1 MAGIACRPPGPRAI
15 DRAVT
20 ARSELQDARRIVIKV
35 GSKAL
40 AGDGELQRKFAQ
52 ELAGLAK
59 PKRGFVL
66 VTSGAIAFGMKRLGY
81 RARPKETGKLQAAAA
96 AG

>member
-1 MAGIACRPPGPRAI
+1 M
-15 DRAVT
+15 
-20 ARSELQDARRIVIKV
+20 IKV

-40 AGDGELQRKFAQ
+40 AADHDLQQKFAQ

-81 RARPKETGKLQAAAA
+81 RTRIIKNGWYRAVVPEGRVVPFNRWFVARR
-96 AG
+96 